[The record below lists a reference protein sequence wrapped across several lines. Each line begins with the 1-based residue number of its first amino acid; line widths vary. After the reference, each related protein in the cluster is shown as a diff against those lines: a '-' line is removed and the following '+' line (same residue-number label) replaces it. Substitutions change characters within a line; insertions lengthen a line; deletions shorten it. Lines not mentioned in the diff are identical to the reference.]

1 MLNTIKF
8 TAFVLLT
15 AGVLSSCETDDV
27 TPTVSLEASSETLDV
42 SGGDVNVVARL
53 NGPVKETVSVSVS
66 YGGSAVAGTDYQNPP
81 SQIEV
86 PAESTTGFITLT
98 GIETGD
104 TTAKFIEVTMVSAE
118 NAILGSPA
126 SVTIDLIDCLGD
138 ADEDG
143 VANCD
148 DECPFEAGAVENNG
162 CPWLGLI
169 VNEVLYDP
177 PAGDAGDSNGD
188 GTRDPLEDE
197 FVELYNDSV
206 EIDISGYTLSDAS
219 QVRHIFPEGTIVPS
233 RGVVVVFGGGA
244 PAGAFGGAIVQT
256 ATEGQLN
263 LNNAGDE
270 LIVEDA
276 DGNVIATF
284 DINPLD
290 GNPNEGYTRNPD
302 IFGEFEKHSTI
313 PEASGALYS
322 PGTKLDGSNFE
333 Q

>member
-206 EIDISGYTLSDAS
+206 EIDISGYTLSDA
-219 QVRHIFPEGTIVPS
+219 
-233 RGVVVVFGGGA
+233 
-244 PAGAFGGAIVQT
+244 
-256 ATEGQLN
+256 
-263 LNNAGDE
+263 
-270 LIVEDA
+270 
-276 DGNVIATF
+276 
-284 DINPLD
+284 
-290 GNPNEGYTRNPD
+290 
-302 IFGEFEKHSTI
+302 
-313 PEASGALYS
+313 
-322 PGTKLDGSNFE
+322 
-333 Q
+333 